1 MNPKSAISQCRC
13 TDLLS
18 CVHSRT
24 ALLCSL
30 QPHTEMQGWH
40 VKKNGSKMFKE
51 SSSHFSYAQFLINFC
66 RIGQVSQHSAPLDTL
81 KAMKL
86 VKGTAATVHCSYHP
100 QSQSGRQR
108 WTYNAGGLVSKEM
121 DPSNIWHTH
130 TMPKKNRSME
140 TIYENRKICNTSD
153 WHLLRCTEE
162 GPRRAMQ
169 GILCQCDC
177 QIASI
182 NPAAWAESISHVRYA
197 ETGVCRI
204 YLWACEPIG
213 SCRIRSN

>member
-1 MNPKSAISQCRC
+1 MEKLKKKILLFWQRQEVINRIGNRDVCPYVILNPKSAISQCRC

-24 ALLCSL
+24 ALLCSR

-86 VKGTAATVHCSYHP
+86 VKGTAATVHWCSHP

-108 WTYNAGGLVSKEM
+108 WTYNAGGLVTKEM

-130 TMPKKNRSME
+130 EMLVWLS
-140 TIYENRKICNTSD
+140 CCQ
-153 WHLLRCTEE
+153 LLCFF
-162 GPRRAMQ
+162 A
-169 GILCQCDC
+169 
-177 QIASI
+177 
-182 NPAAWAESISHVRYA
+182 
-197 ETGVCRI
+197 
-204 YLWACEPIG
+204 
-213 SCRIRSN
+213 